1 MNALILAGLA
11 FVLSTTG
18 ALAFW
23 DIQASGEDVF
33 GNVNVTVS
41 GMGDNGNIVRI
52 ECGSQ
57 SDPRLAYLIRDTSGE
72 IPEWPAVFV
81 HQDASNQRH
90 ETSALLTSWNEN
102 YVAVQVYDEPTLR
115 RIAQHMLVASRP
127 IAVGIL
133 VQDLDIRR
141 ADTFTSRGSTRAGQ
155 TILDNCFSQ

>member
-1 MNALILAGLA
+1 MKSLALAILAFLVTA
-11 FVLSTTG
+11 NG

-41 GMGDNGNIVRI
+41 GMGDNGNIVRF

-57 SDPRLAYLIRDTSGE
+57 SEPRLAYLIRDTSGQ
-72 IPEWPAVFV
+72 IPDWPALFV
-81 HQDASNQRH
+81 HQDGASQRH
-90 ETSALLTSWNEN
+90 ETPALLTSWNDT
-102 YVAVQVYDEPTLR
+102 YVAVQVTDEATLR
-115 RIAQHMLVASRP
+115 RIAEHMLVASRP

-141 ADTFTSRGSTRAGQ
+141 ADTFTSRGSTQAGQ
-155 TILDNCFSQ
+155 TILDNCFK